1 MILKYKNNFYKI
13 TSDDRIL
20 IGYKETGHTWFDIS
34 IDSNL
39 INNILY
45 CGEVV
50 N

>member
-1 MILKYKNNFYKI
+1 MIIRYKNNFYKI

-20 IGYKETGHTWFDIS
+20 IGYIDTGYTWFNCYDEKV
-34 IDSNL
+34 